1 MTVSSIIA
9 SCPTVTHCLHVYM
22 MYIRMYVCTNICMCV
37 HTSFQVVYARK
48 DLGADIILDM
58 ATLTGAQ
65 GISTGRYH
73 GALLTNSEEWEGSVV
88 QAGKNSGDLVVSGRV
103 SV

>member
-1 MTVSSIIA
+1 M
-9 SCPTVTHCLHVYM
+9 
-22 MYIRMYVCTNICMCV
+22 
-37 HTSFQVVYARK
+37 VYARK

-73 GALLTNSEEWEGSVV
+73 GGVLTNTEEWERLAV
-88 QAGKNSGDLVVSGRV
+88 QAGKNSGDLVVRL
-103 SV
+103 SVNHSCNCMSVQFCS